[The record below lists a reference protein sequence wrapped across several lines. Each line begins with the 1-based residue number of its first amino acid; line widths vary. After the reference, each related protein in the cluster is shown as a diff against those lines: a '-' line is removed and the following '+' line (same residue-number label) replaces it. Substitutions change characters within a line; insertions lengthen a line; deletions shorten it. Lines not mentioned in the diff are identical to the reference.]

1 MKQLS
6 MSRRRTPCQAPDR
19 RPDPRSSRRVVAVEV
34 DLLEMHPLVDL
45 VAGLHLV
52 TGPVAGSLRIK
63 GQRLQRRCS

>member
-6 MSRRRTPCQAPDR
+6 MSRRRTSCQAPDR

-34 DLLEMHPLVDL
+34 DLLVDLLVDL
-45 VAGLHLV
+45 IAGLHHV
-52 TGPVAGSLRIK
+52 TGTVAGSLRIK